1 MNGTNHDPG
10 HPGDEATPAG
20 SDVSSDP
27 GRDDSEGSDWTDEG
41 GATPQ
46 GPATDAP
53 AE

>member
-1 MNGTNHDPG
+1 MSSTPG
-10 HPGDEATPAG
+10 EPTPTHRD
-20 SDVSSDP
+20 DVSSDP
-27 GRDDSEGSDWTDEG
+27 RHDDSEGSDWTDEG